1 VTWIAH
7 PILSFRVGDDD
18 HVAASIETRDEVGEA
33 DSAIRGFFRPV
44 VNQLRQST
52 SVHWHGMELESYYD
66 GVPGWGAR
74 GKELTPVIKP
84 GGSFVVR
91 FTPPRVG
98 AFMYHTHLNDEA
110 QISGGLYG
118 PLIVVES
125 AEKVDRHYR
134 F

>member
-1 VTWIAH
+1 MMTTLRSRSKRGMRSAKAIRR
-7 PILSFRVGDDD
+7 F
-18 HVAASIETRDEVGEA
+18 AASSGRWSINCG
-33 DSAIRGFFRPV
+33 
-44 VNQLRQST
+44 QST

-98 AFMYHTHLNDEA
+98 TFMYHTHLNDEA